1 MQGSVMSH
9 AECLQGILAEPLNY
23 LHPQR
28 LQTPAGFDGPD
39 ARNRLNRILL
49 EGLELQGPWP
59 STPLTAVAKQWI
71 RVWRQLPYIASLMG
85 AHRLMPNLA
94 QGAAMQRLPS
104 SLRSFAGYS
113 LGARSGLPTECSP
126 VSMEQVEAA
135 GLNALWSWHPQVPPM
150 LLERLTLQFSE
161 PVVRL
166 HKQWPVTKP
175 DTALFF
181 LAVQHARLYP
191 NPD

>member
-1 MQGSVMSH
+1 MAH
-9 AECLQGILAEPLNY
+9 AECLQAILAEPVSY

-28 LQTPAGFDGPD
+28 LPVPAGFDGPEVT
-39 ARNRLNRILL
+39 NLLNRILL

-59 STPLTAVAKQWI
+59 LLPLTAVATQWV
-71 RVWRQLPYIASLMG
+71 RHWRRLPYIARLMG
-85 AHRLMPNLA
+85 AYRLMPDLA
-94 QGAAMQRLPS
+94 RGAALRCLP
-104 SLRSFAGYS
+104 LHVRRFAG
-113 LGARSGLPTECSP
+113 LRQGTRSGLPIERSP
-126 VSMEQVEAA
+126 VGVEQVEAA
-135 GLNALWSWHPQVPPM
+135 GLNALWSWHEQIPP
-150 LLERLTLQFSE
+150 LLLQRLVLQFSE

-166 HKQWPVTKP
+166 HKQWPVTEP

>member
-1 MQGSVMSH
+1 MSH
-9 AECLQGILAEPLNY
+9 AECLHRVLAEPLNY
-23 LHPQR
+23 LHPRR
-28 LQTPAGFDGPD
+28 LQLPAGFDGPD
-39 ARNRLNRILL
+39 ARNQLNRILL
-49 EGLELQGPWP
+49 EGLELQGPWS
-59 STPLTAVAKQWI
+59 STPLTAVAKQW
-71 RVWRQLPYIASLMG
+71 VGLWRQLPYIASLIG

-94 QGAAMQRLPS
+94 QGAALQCLPS
-104 SLRSFAGYS
+104 SLRRFAGCR
-113 LGARSGLPTECSP
+113 LGARNGLPTECSL

-135 GLNALWSWHPQVPPM
+135 GLNALWSWHPQVPLM
-150 LLERLTLQFSE
+150 LLERLALQFSE

-166 HKQWPVTKP
+166 HRQWPVTEP

>member
-1 MQGSVMSH
+1 MSH
-9 AECLQGILAEPLNY
+9 AECLSEILAEPLSY

-28 LQTPAGFDGPD
+28 LPLPEEFAGPE
-39 ARNRLNRILL
+39 ARGLLNRILL
-49 EGLELQGPWP
+49 EGLEKRRASPA
-59 STPLTAVAKQWI
+59 TPLTAVAQQWV
-71 RVWRQLPYIASLMG
+71 RHWRQLPYIARLMG
-85 AHRLMPNLA
+85 AYRLMPDLA
-94 QGAAMQRLPS
+94 RGATLLCLPLP
-104 SLRSFAGYS
+104 LRRFAGYS
-113 LGARSGLPTECSP
+113 LGVRCALPVGRSP
-126 VSMEQVEAA
+126 VSIEQVEAA
-135 GLNALWSWHPQVPPM
+135 GLNALWSWYEQVPPV

-166 HKQWPVTKP
+166 HRQWPVTQP

>member
-1 MQGSVMSH
+1 MSP
-9 AECLQGILAEPLNY
+9 AECLQGILENPLSY

-28 LQTPAGFDGPD
+28 LSIPAEFDGPE
-39 ARNRLNRILL
+39 ARRLLEQMLL

-59 STPLTAVAKQWI
+59 ATPLTGVASQWV
-71 RVWRQLPYIASLMG
+71 RHWRQLPYIARLMG
-85 AHRLMPNLA
+85 AYRLMPDLA
-94 QGAAMQRLPS
+94 QGATLLRLPLP
-104 SLRSFAGYS
+104 LRQFAGYRV
-113 LGARSGLPTECSP
+113 GGRNGPPIECSP
-126 VSMEQVEAA
+126 VSVEQVEAA
-135 GLNALWSWHPQVPPM
+135 GLNALWSWHKQVPPV

-161 PVVRL
+161 PVVRQ
-166 HKQWPVTKP
+166 HRQWPVTEP